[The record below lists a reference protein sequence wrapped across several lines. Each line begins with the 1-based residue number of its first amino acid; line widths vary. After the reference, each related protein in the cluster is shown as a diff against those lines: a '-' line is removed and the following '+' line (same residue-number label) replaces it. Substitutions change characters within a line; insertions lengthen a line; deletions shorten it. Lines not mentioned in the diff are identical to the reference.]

1 MFGTLFKIAR
11 PTNLLIVVATAICCR
26 YGFGY
31 HFAPH
36 YFTEH
41 LTFWGMVLI
50 AVLLTAGGNLIN
62 DYFDYRVDR
71 INRPNEVMVEKVIKR
86 RVVIVSHLIL
96 TAIAIGLSIGI
107 SHFHRSVFP
116 LVGTVGFALALIFY
130 SPILKKK
137 ALIGNLMVAICTA
150 FIPYWSMWPLHL
162 SVMDIF
168 HFGSTA
174 YWVFLFSAFAF
185 TSTMAREIVKDIE
198 DMAGDQLEH
207 YRTLPIILGIPT
219 AKIYA
224 MLFLI
229 ANVVLVLLS
238 VLGAQTTDMRHI
250 NLEHPIFF
258 KENFAHYYSI
268 MAVSGMI
275 LPLLIS
281 AVFVALASRK
291 SSFHRAS
298 MLIKWTMATGII
310 CALILRFFY
319 F

>member
-1 MFGTLFKIAR
+1 MFGTLLKIAR
-11 PTNLLIVVATAICCR
+11 PTNLIIVVATAVCCR
-26 YGFGY
+26 YGFGH

-71 INRPNEVMVEKVIKR
+71 INRPDQVLVEKAIKR

-96 TAIAIGLSIGI
+96 TAIAVGLSIGI
-107 SHFHRSVFP
+107 SHFLRSVFP
-116 LVGTVGFALALIFY
+116 LVGTVGFALALIIY

-137 ALIGNLMVAICTA
+137 ALVGNLMVAICTA

-168 HFGSTA
+168 HFGTTA

-238 VLGAQTTDMRHI
+238 VLGAQTI
-250 NLEHPIFF
+250 NWNEHQEFQPEFP
-258 KENFAHYYSI
+258 HYYTI
-268 MAVSGMI
+268 MAATGMV

-298 MLIKWTMATGII
+298 MLIKWTMATGIA
-310 CALILRFFY
+310 CALLLRFFY